1 MISGPFYIYRVGRAL
16 PYMAGKFK
24 ILSVNMGCQISYA
37 SSSHRLRRNTNLA
50 GEIKERFD
58 ILLKIGTFYG
68 AAFG

>member
-1 MISGPFYIYRVGRAL
+1 
-16 PYMAGKFK
+16 MAGKFK

-37 SSSHRLRRNTNLA
+37 SSPDRLRRNTNLA